1 VVVAADIL
9 MELLE
14 NLVAVAV
21 EECLAVLVVQVLLV
35 RVMLAEVLLHQQPKV
50 LAVAVVQEGQRLLEL
65 QQLAVLV
72 ELVIMIQSLMLWALL
87 HQQAN

>member
-1 VVVAADIL
+1 
-9 MELLE
+9 
-14 NLVAVAV
+14 
-21 EECLAVLVVQVLLV
+21 
-35 RVMLAEVLLHQQPKV
+35 MLAEVLLHQQPKV